1 MRCVIGVLL
10 ALLSAPSAFADDL
23 LWPYGAPA
31 PVPAKTNSWAGF
43 YIGGQVSFSDAGGDF
58 SKTTQDPVAFA
69 LRETTLESQ
78 VAPSSWPVLGK
89 TNHSAVG
96 FGGFAG
102 FNTQFERL
110 VLGVEANYDHA
121 ALSLTAPNSPISRMT
136 SAGGNAYLVNIT
148 GSGTMTDLNFG
159 TLRAR
164 AGWALGNFL
173 PYAFAGVALGES
185 NVAIAA
191 TVSGQQ
197 NPNPGCSGGSPPC
210 VPFSFTG
217 TAGRSSEFMYGF
229 NVGLGVD
236 VALTPNVF
244 LRAEYEYVQFAPV
257 ANLIVDVNS
266 VRGGAG
272 FKF

>member
-1 MRCVIGVLL
+1 MRCVMGVLL
-10 ALLSAPSAFADDL
+10 ALLFAPSAFADDL

-69 LRETTLESQ
+69 LRETALENQ

-121 ALSLTAPNSPISRMT
+121 GLSLTAPNSPISRMT
-136 SAGGNAYLVNIT
+136 AAGGNTYLVNIT
-148 GSGTMTDLNFG
+148 GSGTMSDLNFG

-191 TVSGQQ
+191 TVSGLQ
-197 NPNPGCSGGSPPC
+197 NPPPAGACVAPC

-217 TAGRSSEFMYGF
+217 NAGRSSEFMYGF

-266 VRGGAG
+266 VRAGAG